1 MPQRR
6 KAGRGR
12 RVVTP
17 RPERVRSLG
26 ETPFGWIDARVL
38 RAGWLEAL
46 TPQATAAYTFLCLV
60 ANRQG
65 VSWYR
70 RDRIRLALGISEDAL
85 WLALRRLDAL
95 DLVAY
100 RPFGRHASDGFH
112 QVLSLP
118 PHGPPEVMPWLD
130 DEDLP

>member
-1 MPQRR
+1 MR
-6 KAGRGR
+6 
-12 RVVTP
+12 
-17 RPERVRSLG
+17 LG
-26 ETPFGWIDARVL
+26 TAL
-38 RAGWLEAL
+38 RAVA
-46 TPQATAAYTFLCLV
+46 FLCLV

-70 RDRIRLALGISEDAL
+70 RDRIRQALGIGDDTV
-85 WLALRRLDAL
+85 WLALRRLYAL

-118 PHGPPEVMPWLD
+118 SQGPPEVMPWPG

>member
-1 MPQRR
+1 MTSQKTTSSPR
-6 KAGRGR
+6 A
-12 RVVTP
+12 VVP
-17 RPERVRSLG
+17 RPERLRRPG
-26 ETPFGWIDARVL
+26 PGGYGWLDARL
-38 RAGWLEAL
+38 HKQGWLEL
-46 TPQATAAYTFLCLV
+46 LSPEDIATYTFLCLV

-70 RDRIRLALGISEDAL
+70 RDRIRQALGIGERAV
-85 WLALRRLDAL
+85 WQALRRLCTL

-118 PHGPPEVMPWLD
+118 PQGPPEAMPWLD